1 MSTLI
6 PLGIPV
12 AGEGTPT
19 VPTPRFFAQA
29 PTRVDFTAADTDVT
43 VSHQLGRAP
52 LGVLVVGLYPNAGT
66 GHMALY
72 SKGVDMNEQNATLR
86 ASAAG
91 VAYVL
96 FL

>member
-1 MSTLI
+1 MSTLV

-19 VPTPRFFAQA
+19 IPTPRFFAQA

-43 VSHQLGRAP
+43 VSHQLGRVP
-52 LGVLVVGLYPNAGT
+52 LGVLVVGLYPTAGT
-66 GHMALY
+66 GHMTVY
-72 SKGVDMNEQNATLR
+72 HRDMDLTEQNATLR